1 MMLITFKKNIYSI
14 SITTCLVEGRE
25 GKFEPYDKDPADF
38 YKKYL
43 KKNKDYFKIY
53 TFTDF

>member
-1 MMLITFKKNIYSI
+1 MALPKHRK
-14 SITTCLVEGRE
+14 EGPLNSRGGWGE
-25 GKFEPYDKDPADF
+25 IEPYDKDPADF

-43 KKNKDYFKIY
+43 KQNKDYFKIY